1 METTSAEIG
10 RPPER
15 LIFTDVQRGPDG
27 EAFSMV
33 VAVELGSLTA
43 GRAVVAPYENGFVDL
58 AVYFADLAENW
69 RGWSGT
75 KDYESLENDFLLDAV
90 HTGSHVE
97 LHFTLQDPEFHDAWT
112 VGGKLTLDSG
122 EELTRVSEDL
132 TELLTPERQSP

>member
-1 METTSAEIG
+1 METTRAEIG

-27 EAFSMV
+27 VALSMV

-43 GRAVVAPYENGFVDL
+43 GRAVIAPYENGCADL
-58 AVYFADLAENW
+58 AVYVADLAENW

-75 KDYESLENDFLLDAV
+75 KAYESFEHDFLLSAV

-97 LHFTLQDPEFHDAWT
+97 LRFTLQDPEFHDAWT
-112 VGGKLTLDSG
+112 VGGKLTLDPG

-132 TELLTPERQSP
+132 TELLMQERPVP